1 MQTDLQGPQTGP
13 APRWGWDR
21 GRKYQGG
28 NWEIYRVDGDDGFT
42 VYTNVKRIRFKL
54 WFIVY

>member
-1 MQTDLQGPQTGP
+1 MQTDLQGPQTRP
-13 APRWGWDR
+13 ARRWGWDR

-28 NWEIYRVDGDDGFT
+28 NWEIDRVDGDDGFT